1 MGKFE
6 ESKFYKALQ
15 DFFINNNKDTF
26 LEMLS
31 EFYNRTE
38 GIIIKN
44 EIQDELIKEL
54 RELCLENNN
63 KHGVNL
69 MNNSENT
76 DDNESNSNIIQLK
89 DKNNNILF
97 KVSGDGKILFIRDSG
112 DGTLKAIRVTN
123 GKITIT

>member
-6 ESKFYKALQ
+6 ESNFYKALQ
-15 DFFINNNKDTF
+15 DFFINNNKDSF
-26 LEMLS
+26 LQFLA

-63 KHGVNL
+63 KHEVNL

-76 DDNESNSNIIQLK
+76 DDNESSSDIIQIK

-97 KVSGDGKILFIRDSG
+97 KVSGDGKSIFMRDSG

-123 GKITIT
+123 GKMTIT

>member
-1 MGKFE
+1 MGKFD
-6 ESKFYKALQ
+6 ESNFYKALQ
-15 DFFINNNKDTF
+15 DFFINNNKETF
-26 LEMLS
+26 LQMLS

-54 RELCLENNN
+54 RELCLENIN
-63 KHGVNL
+63 KHGINI

-76 DDNESNSNIIQLK
+76 DDNESSSDIIQIK

-97 KVSGDGKILFIRDSG
+97 KVSGDGKILFMTESG

-123 GKITIT
+123 GKINIT

>member
-1 MGKFE
+1 MNKFE
-6 ESKFYKALQ
+6 ESNFYKALQ

-26 LEMLS
+26 LQMLS

-76 DDNESNSNIIQLK
+76 DDNESSSDIIQLK

-123 GKITIT
+123 GKINIT

>member
-1 MGKFE
+1 MSKFD
-6 ESKFYKALQ
+6 ESNFYKALQ
-15 DFFINNNKDTF
+15 DFFINNNKETF
-26 LEMLS
+26 LQMLS

-76 DDNESNSNIIQLK
+76 DDNESSSDIIQLK

-97 KVSGDGKILFIRDSG
+97 KVSGDGKILFMRDSG

-123 GKITIT
+123 GKINIT

>member
-63 KHGVNL
+63 KHGINL

-76 DDNESNSNIIQLK
+76 DDNESNSNIIQIK

-97 KVSGDGKILFIRDSG
+97 KVSGDGKILFMRDSG

>member
-1 MGKFE
+1 MSKFD
-6 ESKFYKALQ
+6 ESNFYKALQ

-26 LEMLS
+26 LQFLA

-69 MNNSENT
+69 MNNSENS
-76 DDNESNSNIIQLK
+76 DDNESSSDIIQIK

-97 KVSGDGKILFIRDSG
+97 KVSGNGKILFMRDSG

>member
-1 MGKFE
+1 MSKFD
-6 ESKFYKALQ
+6 ESNFYKALQ
-15 DFFINNNKDTF
+15 DFFINNNKETF
-26 LEMLS
+26 LQMLW

-76 DDNESNSNIIQLK
+76 DDNESTSDIIQIK

-97 KVSGDGKILFIRDSG
+97 KVSGDGKILFMRDSG

>member
-1 MGKFE
+1 MSKFD
-6 ESKFYKALQ
+6 ESNFYKALQ
-15 DFFINNNKDTF
+15 DFFINNNKETF
-26 LEMLS
+26 LQMLS

-63 KHGVNL
+63 KHEVNL

-76 DDNESNSNIIQLK
+76 DDNESSSDIIQIK

-123 GKITIT
+123 GKINIT

>member
-1 MGKFE
+1 MSKFD
-6 ESKFYKALQ
+6 ESNFYKALQ
-15 DFFINNNKDTF
+15 DFFINNNKETF
-26 LEMLS
+26 LQMLS

-63 KHGVNL
+63 KHGVDL
-69 MNNSENT
+69 MNNNENT
-76 DDNESNSNIIQLK
+76 DDNESSSDIIQIK
-89 DKNNNILF
+89 DTNNNILF

>member
-6 ESKFYKALQ
+6 ESNFYKALQ
-15 DFFINNNKDTF
+15 DFFINNNKDSF
-26 LEMLS
+26 LQFLA

-38 GIIIKN
+38 GIINKN

-69 MNNSENT
+69 MNNNENT
-76 DDNESNSNIIQLK
+76 DDNESSSDIIQLK

-123 GKITIT
+123 GKINIT

>member
-1 MGKFE
+1 MSKFE
-6 ESKFYKALQ
+6 ESNFYKALQ

-26 LEMLS
+26 LQFLA

-54 RELCLENNN
+54 RELYLENNN

-76 DDNESNSNIIQLK
+76 YDNESSSDIIQIK

-97 KVSGDGKILFIRDSG
+97 KVSGDGKSIFMRDSG
-112 DGTLKAIRVTN
+112 DGTLKTIRVTN

>member
-1 MGKFE
+1 MSKFD
-6 ESKFYKALQ
+6 ESNFYKALQ
-15 DFFINNNKDTF
+15 DFFINNNKETF
-26 LEMLS
+26 LQMLS

-63 KHGVNL
+63 KYGVNL

-76 DDNESNSNIIQLK
+76 DDNESTSDIIQLK

-97 KVSGDGKILFIRDSG
+97 KVSGDGKTLFMRDSG

>member
-1 MGKFE
+1 MSKFD
-6 ESKFYKALQ
+6 ESNFYKALQ
-15 DFFINNNKDTF
+15 DFFINNNKETF
-26 LEMLS
+26 LQMLS

-63 KHGVNL
+63 KHGVIL
-69 MNNSENT
+69 MNNNENT
-76 DDNESNSNIIQLK
+76 DDNESSSDIIQIK

-97 KVSGDGKILFIRDSG
+97 KVSGDGKILFMTDSG

>member
-6 ESKFYKALQ
+6 ESNFYKSLQ

-26 LEMLS
+26 LQFLA

-38 GIIIKN
+38 SIIIKN

-76 DDNESNSNIIQLK
+76 DDNESSSDIIQIK
-89 DKNNNILF
+89 DKNNDILF
-97 KVSGDGKILFIRDSG
+97 KVSGDGKSIFMRDSG
-112 DGTLKAIRVTN
+112 DGTLKTIRVTN
-123 GKITIT
+123 GKMTIT

>member
-1 MGKFE
+1 MGKFD
-6 ESKFYKALQ
+6 ESNFYKALQ
-15 DFFINNNKDTF
+15 DFFINNNKETF
-26 LEMLS
+26 LQMLS

-54 RELCLENNN
+54 RELCLENIN
-63 KHGVNL
+63 KHGINI

-76 DDNESNSNIIQLK
+76 DDNESSSDIIQIK

-123 GKITIT
+123 GKINIT

>member
-1 MGKFE
+1 MSKFD
-6 ESKFYKALQ
+6 ESNFYKALQ
-15 DFFINNNKDTF
+15 DFFINNNKETF
-26 LEMLS
+26 LQMLS

-63 KHGVNL
+63 KQGVNL

-76 DDNESNSNIIQLK
+76 DDNESSSDIIQIK

-123 GKITIT
+123 GKINIT

>member
-1 MGKFE
+1 MSKFD
-6 ESKFYKALQ
+6 ESNFYKALQ
-15 DFFINNNKDTF
+15 DFFINNNKETF
-26 LEMLS
+26 LQMLS

-38 GIIIKN
+38 EIIIKN

-69 MNNSENT
+69 MNNNENT
-76 DDNESNSNIIQLK
+76 DDNESSSDIIQIK

-123 GKITIT
+123 GKINIT

>member
-6 ESKFYKALQ
+6 ESNFYKALQ
-15 DFFINNNKDTF
+15 DFFINNNKETF
-26 LEMLS
+26 LQMLS

-69 MNNSENT
+69 MNNGENT
-76 DDNESNSNIIQLK
+76 DDNESSSDIIQLK
-89 DKNNNILF
+89 DKNSNILF
-97 KVSGDGKILFIRDSG
+97 KVSGDGKILFMRDSG

>member
-1 MGKFE
+1 MSKFE
-6 ESKFYKALQ
+6 ESNFYKALQ
-15 DFFINNNKDTF
+15 DFFINNNKETF
-26 LEMLS
+26 LQMLS

-63 KHGVNL
+63 KHGINL

-76 DDNESNSNIIQLK
+76 DDNESNSNIIQIK

-97 KVSGDGKILFIRDSG
+97 KVSGDGKILFMRDSG

-123 GKITIT
+123 GKINIT

>member
-123 GKITIT
+123 GKINIT

>member
-1 MGKFE
+1 MSKFD
-6 ESKFYKALQ
+6 ESNFYKALQ
-15 DFFINNNKDTF
+15 DFFINNNKETF
-26 LEMLS
+26 LQMLS

-76 DDNESNSNIIQLK
+76 DDNESSSDIIQIK

-123 GKITIT
+123 GKINIT

>member
-1 MGKFE
+1 MSKFD
-6 ESKFYKALQ
+6 ESNFYKALQ

-26 LEMLS
+26 LQFLA

-76 DDNESNSNIIQLK
+76 DDNESSSDIIQIK

-97 KVSGDGKILFIRDSG
+97 KVSGDGKSIFMRDSG

-123 GKITIT
+123 GKMTIT

>member
-1 MGKFE
+1 MSKFD
-6 ESKFYKALQ
+6 ESNFYKALQ
-15 DFFINNNKDTF
+15 DFFINNNKETF
-26 LEMLS
+26 LQMLS

-76 DDNESNSNIIQLK
+76 DDNESSSDIIQIK

-97 KVSGDGKILFIRDSG
+97 KVSGDGKILFMRDSG

-123 GKITIT
+123 GKINIT

>member
-1 MGKFE
+1 MIGFT
-6 ESKFYKALQ
+6 ESNFYKALQ
-15 DFFINNNKDTF
+15 DFFINNNKETF
-26 LEMLS
+26 LQMLS

-63 KHGVNL
+63 KHGVDL
-69 MNNSENT
+69 MNNNENT
-76 DDNESNSNIIQLK
+76 DDNESSSDIIQIK
-89 DKNNNILF
+89 DTNNNILF